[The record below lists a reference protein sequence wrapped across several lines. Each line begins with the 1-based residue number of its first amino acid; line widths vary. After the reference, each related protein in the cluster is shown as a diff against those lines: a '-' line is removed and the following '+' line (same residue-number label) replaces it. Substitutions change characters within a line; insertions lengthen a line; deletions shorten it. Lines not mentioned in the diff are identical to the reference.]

1 MKFLFQQKTILPIK
15 LLEMLLIVKIKIQI
29 TLENL
34 QPISILEVYLK

>member
-15 LLEMLLIVKIKIQI
+15 LLEMLLIVKIKTQI
-29 TLENL
+29 NLENL

>member
-15 LLEMLLIVKIKIQI
+15 LLEMLLIVKIKTQI